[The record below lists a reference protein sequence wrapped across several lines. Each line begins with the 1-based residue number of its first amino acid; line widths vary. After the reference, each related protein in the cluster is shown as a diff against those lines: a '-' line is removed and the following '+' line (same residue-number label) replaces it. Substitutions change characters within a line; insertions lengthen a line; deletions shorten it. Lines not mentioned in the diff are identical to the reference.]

1 MKKIKLLLSIAL
13 FGLLANSCATEDLD
27 YSVPETKNSGQL
39 LKIYAGFPETFE
51 SGSKTS
57 YAAADVTLPTGIW
70 NLNDALIG
78 TSSSDRKN
86 GSKSVRI
93 QNTGKLTMKF
103 NSTNGASSVS
113 VVHAKYGTDAS
124 SSWEL
129 WYSTDS
135 GSTWTKTGSTITTS
149 STKLQTVTF
158 PMSIKGNVRFEI
170 RKISGGTNRVNI
182 DDITIDDNGVAV
194 AGVFPETY
202 ESGSKT
208 SYVPSSVT
216 LSTGIWYLDNAL
228 IGTTTSDVKNGTK
241 SVRITD
247 FGKITMQFDVT
258 NGASSV
264 SVLHAKYGTDASS
277 SWELWYSTD
286 GGISW
291 TKTGGTITSSS
302 TTFQNAI
309 FPMNVQ
315 GNIRF
320 EIRKI
325 TGAGIR
331 INIDDFSITAY
342 GSTGGTGDTGGN
354 GAVGIDGDHIAMGNP
369 SGATTNIANENNYL
383 MEKAQFKLSYNRSK
397 ATPNWVSWH
406 LDPTWIGTATR
417 QDDFRADTTLPAGWY
432 QVGSTSYSGSGFDRG
447 HNCPSADRTAS
458 VAANSETFLMT
469 NMIPQAPVNNQQTWA
484 NLESYSRTLVSQGYE
499 LYIIMGCYGSGGT
512 GSAGSATTIN
522 NGNITVPSNIW
533 KVLVIIPQGTND
545 VSRVTAGTRVIAV
558 NTPNIN
564 TTGAWGTYRTSVD
577 AIEAATGYDLLSN
590 LPTSIQ
596 ASIEAAVD
604 NGPTN

>member
-1 MKKIKLLLSIAL
+1 MKKIKLLFSIVF
-13 FGLLANSCATEDLD
+13 FGLLANSCSTEDLD
-27 YSVPETKNSGQL
+27 YSVPETKNSSQL
-39 LKIYAGFPETFE
+39 SKIYTGFPETFE

-57 YAAADVTLPTGIW
+57 YVAADITLPTGIW

-78 TSSSDRKN
+78 TLSGDRKN
-86 GSKSVRI
+86 GTKSIRI
-93 QNTGKLTMKF
+93 QNIGKVTMKF
-103 NSTNGASSVS
+103 NS
-113 VVHAKYGTDAS
+113 
-124 SSWEL
+124 
-129 WYSTDS
+129 
-135 GSTWTKTGSTITTS
+135 I
-149 STKLQTVTF
+149 
-158 PMSIKGNVRFEI
+158 
-170 RKISGGTNRVNI
+170 
-182 DDITIDDNGVAV
+182 
-194 AGVFPETY
+194 
-202 ESGSKT
+202 
-208 SYVPSSVT
+208 
-216 LSTGIWYLDNAL
+216 
-228 IGTTTSDVKNGTK
+228 
-241 SVRITD
+241 
-247 FGKITMQFDVT
+247 

-277 SWELWYSTD
+277 SWELWYSTNSGSSWTKTGGTITTSSTTLQTATFPLMINGNVRFEIRKISGGTNRINID
-286 GGISW
+286 DIIIDDNIVPIGGIFPETFESGSKTSYTPAVLTLSTGNWNFDNALIGISTSDVKNGTKSARITDIGRITMQFDVTTGASSVSVLHAKYGTDTSSSWELWYSTDSGISW
-291 TKTGGTITSSS
+291 TKTGGTITTSS
-302 TTFQNAI
+302 TTLQTAI
-309 FPMNVQ
+309 FPISVQ

-320 EIRKI
+320 EVRKI
-325 TGAGIR
+325 TGTGIR
-331 INIDDFSITAY
+331 INIDDLSITAY
-342 GSTGGTGDTGGN
+342 SGTGGTGGSGAGG
-354 GAVGIDGDHIAMGNP
+354 VDGDHIAMGNP

-447 HNCPSADRTAS
+447 HNCPSADRTSS

-484 NLESYSRTLVSQGYE
+484 NLEAYGRTLVSQGYE
-499 LYIIMGCYGSGGT
+499 VYIIMGCYGAGGT

-533 KVLVIIPQGTND
+533 KVLVILPQGTYD
-545 VSRVTAGTRVIAV
+545 VSRVTTGTRVIAV

-590 LPTSIQ
+590 LSTSIQ
-596 ASIEAAVD
+596 ASIEANVD